1 MRNGGFVL
9 NSARVTKIFAI
20 IGFSCIASALYI
32 IAITPPA
39 TGYEISIYDAY
50 PNYFWLFL
58 IAAIACGIII
68 LVRQAFAENPSR
80 WWIAGFSVIFSTNLV
95 ILLLPFF
102 RGYVTFAR
110 TRGDELTHIGYIMDI
125 LLTGH
130 FVSAGAAGANRY
142 PAIHI
147 IGANL
152 SLVTGLTPEL
162 LAEVFPGFFTL
173 FYMFSIYLLSQ
184 EIASSRG
191 QTLLITAFGSL
202 LLFKHE
208 NLMLAPAVA
217 CFYMLPFTLFLLCKA
232 RTSANRLSYSL
243 LFILIL
249 LLTPFLHPGDGTIFL
264 ILIFIC
270 ISFSLWCYL
279 RIKKPLEKS
288 ESRCSIPQSISSI
301 NPILILFVTWFI
313 WFSAYSVFAGAVKD
327 TWNWLVYQIGTTTS
341 IEYANTLAKAELSL
355 LELVELFLKMW
366 GHAVIYYIVA
376 AVISVLVWKRFLSPR
391 GKIDAWQFSFSCLFI
406 VFGLLLFVAFFSK
419 AIWVTYCREIRYVI
433 FAATILNGLCLYSL
447 FHNWHRKVG
456 IFIISL
462 LLIASATIGVFNTFP
477 SPIIVEANSHVTEMN
492 MIGMEWFFE
501 YQNDSL
507 LIDDRGVPQIRFWC
521 ALHGVA
527 TRPHNIR
534 CYPPDSPPDHFGY
547 LENVAYGES
556 HTEDRYY
563 VDCKLSRIIYPEMA
577 PEYKLLW
584 KITPED
590 FYRLDNEDPSVS
602 KLYSNGELWVYYV
615 LGSGIVSP

>member
-1 MRNGGFVL
+1 MKNGVFVL

-50 PNYFWLFL
+50 PSYFWLFL

-68 LVRQAFAENPSR
+68 LVRQAFAEKPSR
-80 WWIAGFSVIFSTNLV
+80 WWIAGFSVIFFTNLV

-130 FVSAGAAGANRY
+130 FVSAGAAGANHY
-142 PAIHI
+142 PIIHI
-147 IGANL
+147 LGANL

-162 LAEVFPGFFTL
+162 LAELFPGFFTL
-173 FYMFSIYLLSQ
+173 FYMFSIYLLSTV
-184 EIASSRG
+184 IASYRG
-191 QTLLITAFGSL
+191 QALLITAFGSL

-279 RIKKPLEKS
+279 RIKKPLGKAGS
-288 ESRCSIPQSISSI
+288 SCFVPQSISSI
-301 NPILILFVTWFI
+301 NPSLILVVIWFTWFSVH
-313 WFSAYSVFAGAVKD
+313 SAFAGTVRT
-327 TWNWLVYQIGTTTS
+327 TWNWLVYQIGTTTAMEFAD
-341 IEYANTLAKAELSL
+341 ILAKAELSL
-355 LELVELFLKMW
+355 PELVELVLKMW
-366 GHAVIYYIVA
+366 GHAVIYCLVA

-391 GKIDAWQFSFSCLFI
+391 GRIDAWQFSFSCLFI
-406 VFGLLLFVAFFSK
+406 VFGVLLFIAFFSR
-419 AIWVTYCREIRYVI
+419 AIWVDYCREMRYVI

-447 FHNWHRKVG
+447 FHNWHRKIG

-477 SPIIVEANSHVTEMN
+477 SPIVVEANSQITEME
-492 MIGMEWFFE
+492 MTGMGWFFE
-501 YQNDSL
+501 YRSESL
-507 LIDDRGVPQIRFWC
+507 LIDDRGVPQIRFWA

-527 TRPHNIR
+527 TPHPNIR

-556 HTEDRYY
+556 YTEDRYY

-577 PEYKLLW
+577 PEYKSLW

-590 FYRLDNEDPSVS
+590 FYRLDNDDSSVS

-615 LGSGIVSP
+615 HGSVTISP